1 MVWLYSVQGWQ
12 GGKLGEPVLMG
23 RYGRFLGH
31 VAGQVLRSVCR
42 LGGMSSLAMNLV
54 SLLSLVHAWAM
65 LVLPKLMLEAM
76 VMGKT

>member
-1 MVWLYSVQGWQ
+1 
-12 GGKLGEPVLMG
+12 MG

-31 VAGQVLRSVCR
+31 VAGLVLRLVCK
-42 LGGMSSLAMNLV
+42 LEGMSSLAMFPV

>member
-1 MVWLYSVQGWQ
+1 
-12 GGKLGEPVLMG
+12 MG

-31 VAGQVLRSVCR
+31 VAGLVLRLVCK
-42 LGGMSSLAMNLV
+42 LEGMSSLAMYPV

>member
-1 MVWLYSVQGWQ
+1 
-12 GGKLGEPVLMG
+12 MG

-31 VAGQVLRSVCR
+31 IAGLVLRLVCK
-42 LGGMSSLAMNLV
+42 LEGMLSLAMFPV